1 MIKAFALLNSI
12 QRFGEDTIRIKA
24 VCLDELS
31 RLLLNK
37 MKYSNLESIALHKIE
52 AQVPEL
58 NPLRNNLTLA
68 EYYSHCVPFVAEYV
82 LAQFNLD
89 DIIMLNSDSY
99 FSASPSAFM
108 NAVHSDSPAIITQNN
123 AQIALYFPHSAESL
137 DAIKKM
143 QIGID
148 IDKLILN
155 SIAIHTEVRSYRD
168 LQFISPYLIMPNI
181 EEANSI
187 SIEELKHNYAPYIDE
202 LYKCLGSVR
211 SYLPDFTEGLNN
223 DLAMNANSNFIAHKA
238 VFVELDDKEI
248 PLAMSELNP
257 ILRYYYP
264 STDINASEPISIEP
278 ETNYAET
285 NTNGLTKLEEELQAI
300 TQSLRDEISNSD
312 EVDISSSQFSETN
325 YIKPILS
332 NSNDDNS
339 ESPNPA
345 VSVIMP
351 TQGTRPEMM
360 KPAID
365 SVLNQMFEDF
375 ELIVVSDG
383 GVDISD
389 YINTFGDDRIK
400 YYYNS
405 EHRGCAFARN
415 YAISKAKGKYIA
427 YLDDDDKYY
436 SEHLEILHNYLE
448 STEFKIAYTDSY
460 RVEQVWH
467 ENQYL
472 IARKNVIYSEEF
484 DYEKILIGNFVP
496 ILNIMHEKSCTDKLG
511 AFDENLMTH
520 SDWELWLRLS
530 REYKLSHIKLITA
543 EYTWRQDSSSIS
555 TTNRRDFIESKKY
568 VYEKYKHL
576 TEKKPNILKL
586 QSIDIASL
594 EYELNQKSE
603 NKEHKSLEYRPII
616 PPPIKQI
623 DNELKASIIIPVC
636 NGLEFTKQCI
646 DSIVEIGAKYK
657 FEIIVI
663 DNNSTDGTQEYL
675 HNLTLN
681 ETIKLITNNH
691 AVSYSKSNNQGA
703 ELAKGKYLVFLN
715 NDTKVRPNWLDNL
728 IEKFKADDSIGVQ
741 GAKLLYDDSHVQHC
755 GIVYGELKTNL
766 LSHYHIYLSAP
777 ATAERVNKEREFQFV
792 TGALFAIRSEVFR
805 EVKGF
810 DENYYF
816 GYEDLDL
823 CMKVRRVGFRVL
835 YNPNIEVYHFE
846 SKTKELIGIN
856 NFERHFEKPNGIDHI
871 NQQYFMNKWQNH
883 LKTDDVVYY
892 REDGMHGLLHDGE
905 ERNHYVARV
914 ESILNSINDLL
925 IAGKNSKAKQIIEI
939 LFDTELEVDQINRYR
954 QFNIP
959 LSNLAKAEEELGIA
973 HNSIDEIEK
982 YNSIKSAE
990 VKLINDSIPDYHTD
1004 NTPKDRILFVMY
1016 GWNESGGGTTLP
1028 KSIALELAA
1037 SGYRVAV
1044 FYASLLM
1051 DNTKPQY
1058 SLEVSSDSGVTLYA
1072 LYNRPAVFT
1081 DANNPLRE
1089 INDDKVNEQFAKVLD
1104 EFRPDVIHYHNFH
1117 GLTMSIAQEAK
1128 KRGIPSCFTPHNY
1141 YIIDP
1146 NLYLFDMN
1154 LNLWDGVDMIRNSFS
1169 VQQNPELI
1177 EDYKLRIKT
1186 AQELLNDVIDI
1197 TLAVSTRQKQLLS
1210 EFGCNPDK
1218 MPIVHQANRVVDDL
1232 LSIETLVEAS
1242 KRKITEPIK
1251 FGFIGG
1257 VMPQKGVH
1265 LIAAAAQYFP
1275 AEMAEFHIYGF
1286 VTDYYKQLLDEID
1299 KSKRLIYHGEYNYN
1313 DLAEIGTKIDVAL
1326 VPSVW
1331 EDCAPLVVLELISMK
1346 LPVIGTNIG
1355 GISDFI
1361 IENKTGFLFSYNSI
1375 LELVSIIDKC
1385 IREKESIEAMRIN
1398 MPQVYS
1404 FDHYFDNLKQIY
1416 KSLKD
1421 KDMRDPL
1428 SFEIKYNDFVEP
1440 NNQAAPSVNA
1450 EVKHDELIIP
1460 EQSVIEV
1467 ENSNNTDE
1475 EFIREYL
1482 NTKDFKVLNY
1492 TLDDNPED
1500 PYFDLNLSVRIFKNP
1515 TASAVL
1521 PIEQD
1526 SNIEYMTE
1534 LLESETSR
1542 ANIDHSIEVPDSY
1555 HPELNIIW
1563 EGTQFVYHSL
1573 ALINRE
1579 ICAKIIESEVAE
1591 LTIVPYEDDKFFDP
1605 EVEKYAK
1612 LAAHDIRF
1620 KEKELSEEIKAL
1632 PYVWIRHQ
1640 WPPKAEEP
1648 KGTKWIIMQPWEFT
1662 AHRKDF
1668 VDIFNKADEIWTPS
1682 NFSRRSFID
1691 SGVDF
1696 NKVQVIPNGIDPEL
1710 FTPLGDKY
1718 PIPTLK
1724 RFKILFVG
1732 GTVYRK
1738 GADVL
1743 LEAYMKLFTAED
1755 DVCLIIK
1762 DIGGDSFYKG
1772 QTAKAKIEEFKNIPN
1787 APEIHYID
1795 QKLTEWEM
1803 AELYRA
1809 ADIFI
1814 SSYRGEGFSLPTL
1827 EAMACGLP
1835 VMVTEG
1841 GATDD
1846 FVDES
1851 VGWLIP
1857 AAARPIGAVIDEK
1870 PLTHEAFLLE
1880 PNIDELMKMLRYVV
1894 SDPSQIFKKGVNAML
1909 RARSQWTWKN
1919 SLMKVYSR
1927 LDAIYGTTMAKRSM
1941 EKMKNVE
1948 DDLIIFA
1955 KACKEFEAQ
1964 NFDKALELWNE
1975 VIMSEQLPQRYKL
1988 HIYHNLALHFM
1999 LLGDLDKTESLL
2011 NIAIKDVIEHPD
2023 NSYLR
2028 AILLA
2033 KQDKYTEAYDTLSYI
2048 YDSWI
2053 YKKADTTLG
2062 IALDNLLN
2070 LNGEIAYLEGDL
2082 EVALQLFSEALKF
2095 NSENADACYG
2105 AGLCFAEVEAY
2116 PEAREMFEW
2125 AIKFKPQ
2132 FAEAQEELWKLDAK
2146 LQEMDASAE

>member
-1 MIKAFALLNSI
+1 
-12 QRFGEDTIRIKA
+12 
-24 VCLDELS
+24 
-31 RLLLNK
+31 

-58 NPLRNNLTLA
+58 NPLRTNLPLA
-68 EYYSHCVPFVAEYV
+68 EYYSHCVPFIAEYI
-82 LAQFNLD
+82 LKQFNLD
-89 DIIMLNSDSY
+89 DIIMLNSDCY
-99 FSASPSAFM
+99 FSESPAVFM
-108 NAVHSDSPAIITQNN
+108 NAINSDSPAIIIQNN
-123 AQIALYFPHSAESL
+123 AQIAQYFPHSGDSL
-137 DAIKKM
+137 EAIKKI

-148 IDKLILN
+148 LAELN
-155 SIAIHTEVRSYRD
+155 LSNIKINTAVHSFKT

-181 EEANSI
+181 ADANPI
-187 SIEELKHNYAPYIDE
+187 STEELKRNYAPYIDE

-223 DLAMNANSNFIAHKA
+223 DIDMNANSNFIAHKA
-238 VFVELDDKEI
+238 VFGELDDKEI
-248 PLAMSELNP
+248 PLAIEEINP

-264 STDINASEPISIEP
+264 TEKLITDA
-278 ETNYAET
+278 TNNHEFEVNYT
-285 NTNGLTKLEEELQAI
+285 DNNTSNLTKLEEELYDI
-300 TQSLRDEISNSD
+300 TQSLRNEISNFD
-312 EVDISSSQFSETN
+312 DVDISSSQISEPN
-325 YIKPILS
+325 YIKPYLS
-332 NSNDDNS
+332 NSNTQDT
-339 ESPNPA
+339 ELPRPEI
-345 VSVIMP
+345 SVIMP
-351 TQGTRPEMM
+351 TQGMRPEMM

-365 SVLNQMFEDF
+365 SVLNQMFENY

-383 GVDISD
+383 GVDIAD
-389 YINTFGDDRIK
+389 YINSFGDDRIK

-405 EHRGCAFARN
+405 EHRGCAYARN
-415 YAISKAKGKYIA
+415 YAISKAQGKYIA

-436 SEHLEILHNYLE
+436 PEHLEILHNYLE

-472 IARKNVIYSEEF
+472 IARKHVIYSEEF

-496 ILNIMHEKSCTDKLG
+496 IINIMHEKSCTDKLG
-511 AFDENLMTH
+511 TFDENLSTH
-520 SDWELWLRLS
+520 EDWELWLRLS

-555 TTNRRDFIESKKY
+555 SSNRRDFIESKKY
-568 VYEKYKHL
+568 VYDKYKHL

-594 EYELNQKSE
+594 EYELEQKSE
-603 NKEHKSLEYRPII
+603 NNTLEYRPTI
-616 PPPIKQI
+616 PPSIKQT

-636 NGLEFTKQCI
+636 NGLAYTKQCI
-646 DSIVEIGAKYK
+646 ESVIENGSKYK
-657 FEIIVI
+657 FEIIVV
-663 DNNSTDGTQEYL
+663 DNNSNDGTQEYL
-675 HNLTLN
+675 HNLTLS
-681 ETIKLITNNH
+681 ESIKLITNNH

-703 ELAKGKYLVFLN
+703 EIAKGKYLVFLN
-715 NDTKVRPNWLDNL
+715 NDTKTCPNWLDNL
-728 IEKFKADDSIGVQ
+728 IERFKADDSIGLQ

-755 GIVYGELKTNL
+755 GIVYGYLKSDL
-766 LSHYHIYLSAP
+766 LTHYHVYLSAP
-777 ATAERVNKEREFQFV
+777 ASAERVNKEREFQFV
-792 TGALFAIRSEVFR
+792 TGALLAIRSEVFR

-823 CMKVRRVGFRVL
+823 CLKVRRVGFRVL
-835 YNPNIEVYHFE
+835 YNPKIETYHFE
-846 SKTKELIGIN
+846 SKTKELIGID
-856 NFERHFEKPNGIDHI
+856 NFDPHYAKPNGIDHI
-871 NQQYFMNKWQNH
+871 NYQYFMSKWQNY
-883 LKTDDVVYY
+883 LKIDDLSYY
-892 REDGMHGLLHDGE
+892 REDGMHGLLNDGE
-905 ERNHYVARV
+905 ERNRYIQRV
-914 ESILNSINDLL
+914 EKILNSINDLL
-925 IAGKNSKAKQIIEI
+925 VTGNNSKAEQIIRM
-939 LFDTELEVDQINRYR
+939 LFDADLDVTQINRYR

-959 LSNLAKAEEELGIA
+959 LSNIENAEAELEIV
-973 HNSIDEIEK
+973 HNSLDGIDK
-982 YNSIKSAE
+982 DNSIE
-990 VKLINDSIPDYHTD
+990 LIEQESNNHSIEDYHPD

-1037 SGYRVAV
+1037 NGYRVAV
-1044 FYASLLM
+1044 FYASLSL
-1051 DNTKPQY
+1051 DTSKPQY
-1058 SLEVSSDSGVTLYA
+1058 SLEVSSDSGVTLYG
-1072 LYNRPAVFT
+1072 LFNRPAVFT

-1089 INDDKVNEQFAKVLD
+1089 INDDRVNEQFAKVLD

-1117 GLTMSIAQEAK
+1117 GLTMSIAQVAK
-1128 KRGIPSCFTPHNY
+1128 QRDIPSCFTPHNY

-1154 LNLWDGVDMIRNSFS
+1154 LNLWDGVDMIQNSFS

-1177 EDYKLRIKT
+1177 DDYRLRIKS
-1186 AQELLNDVIDI
+1186 ARNLINEDIDI
-1197 TLAVSTRQKQLLS
+1197 TLAVSTRQKQLLC
-1210 EFGCNPDK
+1210 EFGCDPNK

-1232 LSIETLVEAS
+1232 LSMQSLIDAS

-1275 AEMAEFHIYGF
+1275 PEIAEFHIFGF

-1299 KSKRLIYHGEYNYN
+1299 KSKRLIYHGQYNYN
-1313 DLAEIGTKIDVAL
+1313 ELAEIGTKIDIAL

-1361 IENKTGFLFSYNSI
+1361 IENKTGFLFAYNSI
-1375 LELVSIIDKC
+1375 VELVSIIDKC
-1385 IREKESIEAMRIN
+1385 IRDKESIEAMRIN

-1428 SFEIKYNDFVEP
+1428 SFEIKYNDFIEP
-1440 NNQAAPSVNA
+1440 NNQATPILNS
-1450 EVKHDELIIP
+1450 EVKPAELILP
-1460 EQSVIEV
+1460 EQAIVEV
-1467 ENSNNTDE
+1467 DDFDDTDE

-1482 NTKDFKVLNY
+1482 LTKDFKVLNY
-1492 TLDDNPED
+1492 ALDDNPEA

-1515 TASAVL
+1515 TASEEL

-1620 KEKELSEEIKAL
+1620 KEKELSDEIKSL

-1668 VDIFNKADEIWTPS
+1668 VDIFNRADEIWTPS

-1809 ADIFI
+1809 ADIFV

-1857 AAARPIGAVIDEK
+1857 AASRPIGAILDEK

-1880 PNIDELMKMLRYVV
+1880 PNIDELMRMLRYVV

-1919 SLMKVYSR
+1919 SMMKVYSR
-1927 LDAIYGTTMAKRSM
+1927 LDAIYGTNMAKRSM
-1941 EKMKNVE
+1941 DKMKNID

-1955 KACKEFEAQ
+1955 KACKEFESH

-1999 LLGDLDKTESLL
+1999 LLGELDKTESLL

-2028 AILLA
+2028 TILLA
-2033 KQDKYTEAYDTLSYI
+2033 KQDKYTEAYDTLSFI
-2048 YDSWI
+2048 YDTWI

-2062 IALDNLLN
+2062 IALDNLLS

-2082 EVALQLFSEALKF
+2082 EIALQLFSESLKF
-2095 NSENADACYG
+2095 NSENPDACYG
-2105 AGLCFAEVEAY
+2105 AGLCFAEVGAD

-2132 FAEAQEELWKLDAK
+2132 FAEAQEELWKLENK
-2146 LQEMDASAE
+2146 LQDSAGISE